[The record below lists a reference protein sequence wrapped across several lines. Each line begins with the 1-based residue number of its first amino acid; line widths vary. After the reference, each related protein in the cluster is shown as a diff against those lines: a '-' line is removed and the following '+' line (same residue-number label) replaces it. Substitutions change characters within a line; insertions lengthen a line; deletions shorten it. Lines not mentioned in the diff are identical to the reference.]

1 MGFLDQL
8 RQQAGALQNQQH
20 VDVAELDRRMRI
32 VEAASKGAYAYLM
45 EVAKHLNV
53 LTPRLRERV
62 LLGPK
67 ATIDGFTLSNFRFD
81 ARRKNLR
88 DHEVFD
94 HIVMQWDAKSGQA
107 FQWRF
112 DFIGEMQRLE
122 EKLRAGGI
130 EYERRETR
138 AQDDNRLLEVNFQ
151 CVADLRAFVVIEP
164 KHDEGRIDFELRNLE
179 PFEHK
184 TLSVAA
190 HELTQALLDELAK
203 RIVGEPNRFVGT
215 A

>member
-8 RQQAGALQNQQH
+8 RQQAGALQSQQQ
-20 VDVAELDRRMRI
+20 VDIAELDRRMRI
-32 VEAASKGAYAYLM
+32 VEAASKGAYLYLM

-53 LTPRLRERV
+53 LLPRRSERI

-94 HIVMQWDAKSGQA
+94 HVVMQWDAKSGQA

-130 EYERRETR
+130 EYERKESR
-138 AQDDNRLLEVNFQ
+138 AHDDNRLLGVNYS
-151 CVADLRAFVVIEP
+151 CVADLHAHVVIEP

-184 TLSVAA
+184 KVSYPA
-190 HELTQALLDELAK
+190 HEVTQALLDELAK
-203 RIVGEPNRFVGT
+203 RIVGEPHRFVG
-215 A
+215 AA